1 VPLECPH
8 LVFANGI
15 VMPLRSALYSQR
27 SLVLA
32 LIALLGCGFLATSLL
47 SYYASRASIR
57 DNIVNTEL
65 PLTSDT
71 VYSEIQKDLVRP
83 ILISSMMARDTF
95 MRDWVVAGERDPE
108 QMTRYLNEVMT
119 HYDAYTAFFVSN
131 SSLTYY
137 HAKGVLKKIKADEPR
152 DAWYFRVRDMA
163 PQYEINVDPDLA
175 NHDSLTFFINY
186 KVYDYNDQFI
196 GAAGVGLTVD
206 AVIKLIDKYQQR
218 YQRSVYFVD
227 TFGRLVLTGAEGG
240 PQGSRVGQSLSELDS
255 MKELLAKLPKPHSGS
270 YEYSAQGQGHFL
282 NVRFI
287 PELNW
292 YLFVDKRED
301 SALGAIRQSLY
312 LNLLICLIVTLI
324 VLALLNRVVHR
335 YQRKIETQATLDS
348 LTDLPNRRGFDL
360 LAVQAMHEAQRD
372 PKPLTALLLDLDH
385 FKRLNDTYGHLAGD
399 QVLAGFARD
408 LESCLRQSDIVCRW
422 GGEEFI
428 VLLKDTDSKKGL
440 MIAEK
445 IRQQIEQQRYAY
457 QGQSLQV
464 TVSIGLTTL
473 QPDDT
478 LHNLLSRADH
488 AMYRA
493 KQAGRNRTCVE
504 MPHSDYE

>member
-1 VPLECPH
+1 
-8 LVFANGI
+8 
-15 VMPLRSALYSQR
+15 MPLRSPLYSQR
-27 SLVLA
+27 SLVLT
-32 LIALLGCGFLATSLL
+32 LIALLGAGFLATSFL

-83 ILISSMMARDTF
+83 ILISSMMSRDTF
-95 MRDWVVAGERDPE
+95 MRDWVVNGEHDPD

-119 HYDAYTAFFVSN
+119 HYGAYTAFFISN

-137 HAKGVLKKIKADEPR
+137 HAKGVLKQVKIDEPR
-152 DAWYFRVRDMA
+152 DAWYFRVRDMKE
-163 PQYEINVDPDLA
+163 PYEINVDPDLA
-175 NHDSLTFFINY
+175 NKDNLTFFINY
-186 KVYDYNDQFI
+186 KVYDYDGRFI

-240 PQGSRVGQSLSELDS
+240 PEGARAGRSLGDLDS
-255 MKELLAKLPKPHSGS
+255 MKGLVSQLPKPHSGS
-270 YEYSAQGQGHFL
+270 YEYSVHGQGHFL

-301 SALGAIRQSLY
+301 GALSEIRQSLY
-312 LNLLICLIVTLI
+312 LNLLICLLVTSI
-324 VLALLNRVVHR
+324 VLVLLNRVIKR
-335 YQRKIETQATLDS
+335 YQGKIQAQAILDS
-348 LTDLPNRRGFDL
+348 LTELPNRRGFDL
-360 LAVQAMHEAQRD
+360 LAAQAMHEAQRE

-385 FKRLNDTYGHLAGD
+385 FKVLNDTHGHLAGD
-399 QVLAGFARD
+399 QVLIGFARD
-408 LESCLRQSDIVCRW
+408 LESCLRHSDIVCRW

-428 VLLKDTDSKKGL
+428 VLLKDTDGETGQK
-440 MIAEK
+440 IAEK
-445 IRQQIEQQRYAY
+445 IREHVEKQRYAY
-457 QGQSLQV
+457 NGKELQL

-473 QPDDT
+473 QPDET
-478 LHNLLSRADH
+478 LHTLLSRADH

-504 MPHSDYE
+504 MPHSVYE